1 MKIMKT
7 DIPEESVRRLPLY
20 LRYLNR
26 LLETG
31 KETISSQHLAREVGI
46 KPAQIRKDLSYFG
59 EFGTRGVGYDT
70 KKLVKELR
78 FILNLDREWKIALV
92 GVGKIGQ
99 ALLTYPGFKKQGLKI
114 QMAFDDDPQLVG
126 EKIGEVQISD
136 AAQIEKKVMEEGIKL
151 GIIAVPSPNA
161 QQVAES
167 LVNAGVKGLLN
178 FAPCLLNLPE
188 DVKVSYV
195 DIAIELG
202 RLVYHL

>member
-1 MKIMKT
+1 MKR

-59 EFGTRGVGYDT
+59 EFGTRGVGYDM

-178 FAPCLLNLPE
+178 FAPCLLDLPE

>member
-1 MKIMKT
+1 MKT
-7 DIPEESVRRLPLY
+7 DIPEESVRRLTLY

-114 QMAFDDDPQLVG
+114 QVAFDHDPQLVG

-136 AAQIEKKVMEEGIKL
+136 AAQIEKKVTEEGIKL

-178 FAPCLLNLPE
+178 FAPCLLDLPE

-195 DIAIELG
+195 DIAMELG